1 LGTLRLERLDVDG
14 HELREGFPARALF
27 IWWQRSEQ
35 LGVCAPNAVESL
47 VRDRLSVVKL
57 PKQRHPG
64 HFAPSLEPRKFREI
78 ETLLELETLQS
89 TVTDWV
95 VCLFRTLPH

>member
-64 HFAPSLEPRKFREI
+64 RFAPPL
-78 ETLLELETLQS
+78 
-89 TVTDWV
+89 DWNHASFGRLKRYLYLKL
-95 VCLFRTLPH
+95 CSRL

>member
-64 HFAPSLEPRKFREI
+64 RFAPSLEHASFGRLKRYLYLKIFSR
-78 ETLLELETLQS
+78 L
-89 TVTDWV
+89 
-95 VCLFRTLPH
+95 

>member
-64 HFAPSLEPRKFREI
+64 R
-78 ETLLELETLQS
+78 LLLGIT
-89 TVTDWV
+89 
-95 VCLFRTLPH
+95 